1 MITISG
7 LGCIK
12 ASVIYLYLRIFKAP
26 ALSAFQ
32 IIGRIAMGITA
43 AWTIAFF
50 FTSLFQCIPVTAI
63 VEAYYSREKC
73 VNINQ
78 FYNAGCITDIIV
90 DFLIL
95 ILPIPMV
102 LRLQLSFRQR
112 LAILGIFLLGTLA
125 AASSIAR
132 LIVYLRFDEISVVH
146 PNDRTYYMSGIFIV
160 TVVEMDLAII
170 SACLPTLRP
179 LFISRNKNR
188 LSSRYHNGH
197 SLHSSR
203 SFQYKRTNET
213 NDELEIPVLSRRDG
227 EAFTGHAV

>member
-1 MITISG
+1 MVTIAG

-12 ASVIYLYLRIFKAP
+12 ASVIHLYLRIFKAP

-32 IIGRIAMGITA
+32 IIGRIVLGVTA

-50 FTSLFQCIPVTAI
+50 FGSLFQCLPVTAI
-63 VEAYYSREKC
+63 VEAYYSSEKC
-73 VNINQ
+73 IDITR

-95 ILPIPMV
+95 VLPIPMV
-102 LRLQLSFRQR
+102 LKLQLSFRQR

-132 LIVYLRFDEISVVH
+132 LVVYYHFDELMIVH
-146 PNDRTYYMSGIFIV
+146 PDDRTYYMSGIFIV

-179 LFISRNKNR
+179 LFIARDKHM
-188 LSSRYHNGH
+188 LSSGYQTGR
-197 SLHSSR
+197 SLRSSR
-203 SFQYKRTNET
+203 SFQYKRTTET
-213 NDELEIPVLSRRDG
+213 IDDLEIPVLSRRNSDG
-227 EAFTGHAV
+227 FHSRAV

>member
-1 MITISG
+1 MITIAG

-12 ASVIYLYLRIFKAP
+12 ASVVHLYLRIFKGP
-26 ALSAFQ
+26 ALSLFQ
-32 IIGRIAMGITA
+32 IIGRSMLGIIV

-50 FTSLFQCIPVTAI
+50 FCSLFQCTPVTAI

-73 VNINQ
+73 VNINR

-90 DFLIL
+90 DFLVL
-95 ILPIPMV
+95 VLPIPMV
-102 LRLQLSFRQR
+102 LRLQLGFRQR

-132 LIVYLRFDEISVVH
+132 LVVYLRFDDVTIVH
-146 PNDRTYYMSGIFIV
+146 PDDRAYYMCGIFIV
-160 TVVEMDLAII
+160 TVLEMDLAII

-179 LFISRNKNR
+179 LFIGRNKRR
-188 LSSRYHNGH
+188 LSSRYPTGH

-203 SFQYKRTNET
+203 SYKRTPET
-213 NDELEIPVLSRRDG
+213 NDELEIPVLSRNDG
-227 EAFTGHAV
+227 HGFSDQAV